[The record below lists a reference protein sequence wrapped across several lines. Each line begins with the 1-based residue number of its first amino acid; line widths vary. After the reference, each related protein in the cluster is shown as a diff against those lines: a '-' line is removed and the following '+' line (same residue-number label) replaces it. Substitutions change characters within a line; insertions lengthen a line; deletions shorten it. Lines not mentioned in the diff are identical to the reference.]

1 MIGYAAPIVVGV
13 ICIVLGIF
21 NFKGDISSLHSYHR
35 HRVSEQDRLA
45 FGKLVGSGTIIIGVS
60 IVLLG
65 TFMILTELTGIAV
78 FTAVGTALMIVG
90 LGVGLGMSF
99 YAMKK
104 YNKGIF

>member
-1 MIGYAAPIVVGV
+1 MIGYIAPIAVGI

-21 NFKGDISSLHSYHR
+21 NFKGDISTLHSYHT

-45 FGKLVGSGTIIIGVS
+45 FGRLVGSGTIIIGVS

-65 TFMILTELTGIAV
+65 TFMILTELTGIAA

-90 LGVGLGMSF
+90 LCVGLVISF

>member
-1 MIGYAAPIVVGV
+1 MSA
-13 ICIVLGIF
+13 LR
-21 NFKGDISSLHSYHR
+21 S
-35 HRVSEQDRLA
+35 RLA
-45 FGKLVGSGTIIIGVS
+45 SLSLFLAILCPLFIAAIPVLCISASGESKNIPLMVVS

>member
-45 FGKLVGSGTIIIGVS
+45 FGRLVGSGTIIIGVS
-60 IVLLG
+60 VALLG
-65 TFMILTELTGIAV
+65 VLMILTELTSTPVFAV
-78 FTAVGTALMIVG
+78 IGGGVVIVG

>member
-45 FGKLVGSGTIIIGVS
+45 FGRLVGSGTIIIGVS

>member
-1 MIGYAAPIVVGV
+1 
-13 ICIVLGIF
+13 
-21 NFKGDISSLHSYHR
+21 
-35 HRVSEQDRLA
+35 
-45 FGKLVGSGTIIIGVS
+45 VS

-90 LGVGLGMSF
+90 LCVGLVISF